1 MIQVILVIHLILA
14 VSIIGLILVQRSEG
28 GGIGLGT
35 GGGLGS
41 FATPQATA
49 SVLNKVTWYC
59 AAGFFT
65 TSLVLGILYNQASS
79 RRSILDQLDSAA
91 PAAVTAPVVAGSD
104 TKDAKDEPIVPDTAP
119 PATKT
124 KAVKKSSAKSETKKS
139 EPSVP
144 VTP

>member
-1 MIQVILVIHLILA
+1 MISVVLVIHLILA

-28 GGIGLGT
+28 GGIGLGS

-49 SVLNKVTWYC
+49 GALNKLTWYC
-59 AAGFFT
+59 AGGFFA
-65 TSLVLGILYNQASS
+65 TSLILGVLYNQASS
-79 RRSILDQLDSAA
+79 SRGSILDHLDNKTVSEA
-91 PAAVTAPVVAGSD
+91 PATPGTTD
-104 TKDAKDEPIVPDTAP
+104 TTSTSPEPGATEPSKAKAKAK
-119 PATKT
+119 PASEKT
-124 KAVKKSSAKSETKKS
+124 DSKSKKS